1 MNENEQRVGTVSDQK
16 SKIRERYK
24 GISIEELDVIPA
36 LPQEDIFATEKEQ
49 RVAVY
54 ARVSTDDPR
63 QTSSYSLTPSASLSR
78 SWKTSPNTAA
88 TFARFISSI
97 MRRYGCGFSLQPLL
111 IAST

>member
-49 RVAVY
+49 RVAV
-54 ARVSTDDPR
+54 
-63 QTSSYSLTPSASLSR
+63 
-78 SWKTSPNTAA
+78 
-88 TFARFISSI
+88 
-97 MRRYGCGFSLQPLL
+97 
-111 IAST
+111 